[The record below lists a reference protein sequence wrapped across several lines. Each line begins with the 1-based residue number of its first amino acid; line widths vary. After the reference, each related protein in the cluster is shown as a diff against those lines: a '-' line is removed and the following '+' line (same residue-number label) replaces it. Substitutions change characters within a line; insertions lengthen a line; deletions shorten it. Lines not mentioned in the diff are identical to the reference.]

1 MSLGSVKVS
10 AGLSSLW
17 GFWGTVYSLPVQLL
31 EGVFLGSWP
40 PRAQSQQHCLC
51 EPCPSCD
58 HSWTS

>member
-31 EGVFLGSWP
+31 EGVFLGSGP
-40 PRAQSQQHCLC
+40 PRA
-51 EPCPSCD
+51 EPATLSL
-58 HSWTS
+58 